1 MDQRGNPGQ
10 RRTIITEFGRI
21 IFRYCEQIEETLIPS
36 HTRASALFSTAV
48 RQCFLLI
55 SVPTQILTHPAN
67 KNSRIRALARSLAWQ
82 SYRRVTRKPLKLRV
96 YGGLRIRL
104 YPGDGS
110 SGSNICYFT
119 QFHEYDEMHFLKRYL
134 RPGDGFLDGG
144 ANIGIYSLLARS
156 VIGDTGRI
164 DAFEPAP
171 DMIARAR
178 ENFKLNMLENIHL
191 HDVAIAET
199 CRTTKFRVDL
209 GVGNRE
215 LAPAEDGRTVVVRCI
230 ALDEYPPD
238 APAYAMAKLD
248 LEGNELVAF
257 RGSQARL
264 ARRDPPVWLIEA
276 TDSQLARYGHNR
288 EEVFDLLEQSGYDLA
303 RYDGCLNQLFFGRQ
317 EARQAKNFLAIAAEH
332 RIPVLERIAQG
343 TSRREP

>member
-1 MDQRGNPGQ
+1 MEQRFLRPPPGDNRCKRARCFHYHQ
-10 RRTIITEFGRI
+10 K
-21 IFRYCEQIEETLIPS
+21 IEETLILSP
-36 HTRASALFSTAV
+36 TRTSKIFSTVA
-48 RQCFLLI
+48 RQLFLLI
-55 SVPTQILTHPAN
+55 SVPAQILAHPAN
-67 KNSRIRALARSLAWQ
+67 KHKRVRALARSIAWQ
-82 SYRRVTRKPLKLRV
+82 SYRRIMRKPLGLRV

-110 SGSNICYFT
+110 SGSNICYFG

-144 ANIGIYSLLARS
+144 ANIGVYSLLAHS
-156 VIGDTGRI
+156 VIGDSGRI

-171 DMIARAR
+171 DMARRAK
-178 ENFKLNMLENIHL
+178 ENFELNRLNNIHL

-199 CRTTKFRVDL
+199 GRMTNFRVDL

-215 LAPAEDGRTVVVRCI
+215 LAPSENGRTVMVRCV
-230 ALDEYPPD
+230 ALDEYPPGS
-238 APAYAMAKLD
+238 PVYALAKLD
-248 LEGNELVAF
+248 LEGNELVAL

-276 TDSQLARYGHNR
+276 TDSQLARYGNKR

-303 RYDGCLNQLFFGRQ
+303 RYDGCLNQLFLGRQ
-317 EARQAKNFLAIAAEH
+317 EAQHAKNFLAIASDH
-332 RIPVLERIAQG
+332 RIPVLERIAQA
-343 TSRREP
+343 TNRKEP